1 MKLLHSQLRSKTR
14 MLQLLRQNIK
24 KNYQRE
30 AIVIDK
36 TTSDELAGM
45 LTAHATSVKEKYG
58 AESFPGV
65 FWEQQLSAASKKN
78 ARSIR
83 WHPLIIKWCL
93 YLHHKSSGA
102 YNMLRDSGILKLPS
116 GRTLRDY
123 RHFARAKT
131 GFSYDYDKQLIE
143 LAQKTKPT
151 WLSQYLILL
160 IDEMYVKEGL
170 VFNKSSGA
178 LIGFIELGDIDDHLR
193 KYESVIQESGDEQ
206 KPKELAKTMVV
217 IMVRGALTNV
227 VFPYAVFAGKSLKGH
242 NLFPLF
248 WEAIE
253 RLTRHQFRV
262 LAATCD
268 GASCNRKLFQ
278 MHNPKEKL
286 VYKTIN
292 VYSPD
297 RHPIYFI
304 SDPPHLIKTLRNCL
318 ANVKRH
324 LWVSILFVVCE

>member
-14 MLQLLRQNIK
+14 MLQLLRQNIQ

-30 AIVIDK
+30 AIVIEK
-36 TTSDELAGM
+36 TTSDELAAM

-102 YNMLRDSGILKLPS
+102 YNMLRDSGILQLPS

-193 KYESVIQESGDEQ
+193 KYESVIQELGDEQ

-227 VFPYAVFAGKSLKGH
+227 VFPYAVFAGKIAEGPQLIS
-242 NLFPLF
+242 
-248 WEAIE
+248 A
-253 RLTRHQFRV
+253 V
-262 LAATCD
+262 LGSHRTSYTAPISS
-268 GASCNRKLFQ
+268 SCSHMRWCILQ
-278 MHNPKEKL
+278 PKT
-286 VYKTIN
+286 V
-292 VYSPD
+292 
-297 RHPIYFI
+297 
-304 SDPPHLIKTLRNCL
+304 SD
-318 ANVKRH
+318 AQ
-324 LWVSILFVVCE
+324 S